1 MNSLTVNDMDSDIYS
16 DPAPCLV
23 WQQSA
28 VSRSTLFT
36 FHTPILIFVV
46 SANVIFMKSVNSK
59 DQWFKRERSSF
70 VDPFAPP
77 LPPYL
82 FSIENFDSS
91 IYKSEGIVV
100 LLKFD
105 LVFVLFLRVLLVK
118 FSWHEFAARYMF
130 DLTTE
135 SVPPIRMISKIFSSP
150 RPLCWNCGYK
160 FTSIWINRY
169 KIQWRLR
176 TPIQLNDDQESP
188 LFLYELIFDDFW
200 CPFHQYLSIYNSYR
214 LTVPIPVFKLREH
227 VS

>member
-1 MNSLTVNDMDSDIYS
+1 MNSLTVNDMDSNIYS

-28 VSRSTLFT
+28 VSRPTLFT

-77 LPPYL
+77 PYL

-91 IYKSEGIVV
+91 IYKSKGIVV

-105 LVFVLFLRVLLVK
+105 LVFDLFFVY
-118 FSWHEFAARYMF
+118 SWSNFLDMS
-130 DLTTE
+130 L
-135 SVPPIRMISKIFSSP
+135 
-150 RPLCWNCGYK
+150 
-160 FTSIWINRY
+160 
-169 KIQWRLR
+169 
-176 TPIQLNDDQESP
+176 QLDIC
-188 LFLYELIFDDFW
+188 LI
-200 CPFHQYLSIYNSYR
+200 
-214 LTVPIPVFKLREH
+214 
-227 VS
+227 

>member
-1 MNSLTVNDMDSDIYS
+1 MNSLTVNDMDSNIYS

-28 VSRSTLFT
+28 VSRPTLFT

-46 SANVIFMKSVNSK
+46 SVNVIFMKSVNSK
-59 DQWFKRERSSF
+59 DQSFKRERSSF
-70 VDPFAPP
+70 VAPFPPPP

-118 FSWHEFAARYMF
+118 FPWHEFAARYMF
-130 DLTTE
+130 DLTIE
-135 SVPPIRMISKIFSSP
+135 SVSTIRMISKIFSSP

-160 FTSIWINRY
+160 FTSIWINRF
-169 KIQWRLR
+169 KIQCRLR
-176 TPIQLNDDQESP
+176 TPIPSNDDQESP

-200 CPFHQYLSIYNSYR
+200 CHFINMYMYL
-214 LTVPIPVFKLREH
+214 
-227 VS
+227 

>member
-1 MNSLTVNDMDSDIYS
+1 MNSLTVNDMDSDIYICTVTQNRVS
-16 DPAPCLV
+16 FDSNQLFLV
-23 WQQSA
+23 P
-28 VSRSTLFT
+28 T
-36 FHTPILIFVV
+36 FSPFIPPFWFFVV
-46 SANVIFMKSVNSK
+46 SVNVIFMKSVNSK

-77 LPPYL
+77 PYL

-91 IYKSEGIVV
+91 IYKSKGIVF

-130 DLTTE
+130 DLTIE

-169 KIQWRLR
+169 KI
-176 TPIQLNDDQESP
+176 
-188 LFLYELIFDDFW
+188 
-200 CPFHQYLSIYNSYR
+200 
-214 LTVPIPVFKLREH
+214 
-227 VS
+227 

>member
-1 MNSLTVNDMDSDIYS
+1 MLT
-16 DPAPCLV
+16 
-23 WQQSA
+23 
-28 VSRSTLFT
+28 R
-36 FHTPILIFVV
+36 
-46 SANVIFMKSVNSK
+46 
-59 DQWFKRERSSF
+59 
-70 VDPFAPP
+70 PP
-77 LPPYL
+77 PPYL

-118 FSWHEFAARYMF
+118 FPWHEFAARYMF
-130 DLTTE
+130 DLTIE
-135 SVPPIRMISKIFSSP
+135 SVSTIRMISKIFSSP
-150 RPLCWNCGYK
+150 RPLCWNFGYK
-160 FTSIWINRY
+160 FTSIWINRH

-214 LTVPIPVFKLREH
+214 LTVPIPVFKLTEH

>member
-16 DPAPCLV
+16 DTEPGLV
-23 WQQSA
+23 WQKSA

-70 VDPFAPP
+70 VDPFAPPPP

-130 DLTTE
+130 DLTIE
-135 SVPPIRMISKIFSSP
+135 SVPPIRMISKTFLAP
-150 RPLCWNCGYK
+150 APYVGTVVTN
-160 FTSIWINRY
+160 
-169 KIQWRLR
+169 
-176 TPIQLNDDQESP
+176 SP
-188 LFLYELIFDDFW
+188 LSE
-200 CPFHQYLSIYNSYR
+200 
-214 LTVPIPVFKLREH
+214 
-227 VS
+227 

>member
-1 MNSLTVNDMDSDIYS
+1 MNSLTVYDMDSDIYS
-16 DPAPCLV
+16 DTEPGLV
-23 WQQSA
+23 WQKSA

-46 SANVIFMKSVNSK
+46 SVNVIFMKSVNSK

-70 VDPFAPP
+70 VDPFAP
-77 LPPYL
+77 PPYL

-130 DLTTE
+130 HLTISLCPLSAW
-135 SVPPIRMISKIFSSP
+135 SVRF
-150 RPLCWNCGYK
+150 
-160 FTSIWINRY
+160 F
-169 KIQWRLR
+169 
-176 TPIQLNDDQESP
+176 
-188 LFLYELIFDDFW
+188 
-200 CPFHQYLSIYNSYR
+200 
-214 LTVPIPVFKLREH
+214 
-227 VS
+227 

>member
-1 MNSLTVNDMDSDIYS
+1 MT
-16 DPAPCLV
+16 
-23 WQQSA
+23 
-28 VSRSTLFT
+28 RS
-36 FHTPILIFVV
+36 
-46 SANVIFMKSVNSK
+46 
-59 DQWFKRERSSF
+59 
-70 VDPFAPP
+70 APP
-77 LPPYL
+77 P

-169 KIQWRLR
+169 KIQCRLR
-176 TPIQLNDDQESP
+176 TPIQLNDDQGSP

-200 CPFHQYLSIYNSYR
+200 CRFYQYVSITRIVWQFLLQSSNSENMC
-214 LTVPIPVFKLREH
+214 LNAISVKLIKCRDYERKIK
-227 VS
+227 VVIQMYFN

>member
-1 MNSLTVNDMDSDIYS
+1 
-16 DPAPCLV
+16 
-23 WQQSA
+23 
-28 VSRSTLFT
+28 
-36 FHTPILIFVV
+36 
-46 SANVIFMKSVNSK
+46 MKSVNSK

-77 LPPYL
+77 P

-118 FSWHEFAARYMF
+118 FPWHEFAARYTF
-130 DLTTE
+130 HLTIE
-135 SVPPIRMISKIFSSP
+135 SVPPIRMISKIFSRP

-160 FTSIWINRY
+160 FTPIWINRY
-169 KIQWRLR
+169 KIQCRLR
-176 TPIQLNDDQESP
+176 TPIQLNDDQGNP

-200 CPFHQYLSIYNSYR
+200 CRFYQYLSIYNSYR